1 MSAILDKP
9 FDKAKKIAKTIFK
22 GAPNL
27 ITAPDLNRQITQL
40 TEQGKALD
48 RRVGFI
54 TDLDVTVSYSNGN
67 ITVTPTCTYMEIEG
81 VAFTPPASTP
91 LVAPY
96 GTVPVFM
103 CLTATKSIVDY
114 AGDAGRK
121 ISGAFFTDGTSK
133 AAADHEVYSNET
145 YVLTETPNTLNNLIG
160 IVAKIER
167 IGLNFS
173 VTVNGIPRGSSLLFQ
188 GGKFKYNTSVPS
200 KINNGMSYDEALSVV
215 SNRIEYE
222 DPAISEAYVTLKS
235 DSSLPEI
242 NGAKLIH
249 KRGRLFLDIPTIN
262 ITTDGNTRHLYMYV
276 ISLSDAQTSFIIPY
290 NKIAVPQNAYTGGTL
305 VTSPTARTFSAYS
318 VGAQITALLNN
329 VNLVIYGTGVV
340 TPVYGIFLNNG
351 EPFIGLAITWS
362 GQTDTWFV
370 GENKTSA
377 YTNMGKL
384 GTDTLIQI
392 PASIIEFYLK

>member
-188 GGKFKYNTSVPS
+188 GGKFKYNASVPS
-200 KINNGMSYDEALSVV
+200 KISNGMSYDEAFSVV
-215 SNRIEYE
+215 SNRIDYE
-222 DPAISEAYVTLKS
+222 DPAVSEAYVTLKS
-235 DSSLPEI
+235 GSPLPEVS
-242 NGAKLIH
+242 GAKLIH
-249 KRGRLFLDIPTIN
+249 KNGRLFLDTPAVN
-262 ITTDGNTRHLYMYV
+262 IVTTYIKSY
-276 ISLSDAQTSFIIPY
+276 Y
-290 NKIAVPQNAYTGGTL
+290 
-305 VTSPTARTFSAYS
+305 
-318 VGAQITALLNN
+318 
-329 VNLVIYGTGVV
+329 
-340 TPVYGIFLNNG
+340 VYGITLSDPQSSFVIPYDRLVIPQGQFNG
-351 EPFIGLAITWS
+351 YVLYYPPTEKTFNAYKVGPQVMAPLQNSELSIYGSGIITPIYGIFMENMEPFIGLMITLS
-362 GQTDTWFV
+362 GFTWV
-370 GENKTSA
+370 LGEASA
-377 YTNMGKL
+377 EIQIKANTM
-384 GTDTLIQI
+384 IQI
-392 PASIIEFYLK
+392 PAGVIEFHLK